1 MPKAKKGKTETLIP
15 KCPKCKQPVFMYEG
29 KKKFCPS
36 CNYYFEHTN
45 MKEEKKRERQLEKK
59 DKKRG
64 RSLFFV
70 ALVIIIIVISV
81 SAYYYYNSNTGT
93 NYISIDDVG
102 EIRDLKAKKDIP
114 PQIMSKEELLD
125 YLDKL
130 ITDGEKERIE
140 RDETIYRSMFI
151 VDDDF
156 DLLNISLESSV
167 DQIAGFYDPDTKEM
181 YVIGNHFSPYV
192 NYILSHEFTHA
203 LQDQHFDLNV
213 FIENMS
219 YDQHLAR
226 LSVVEGDASLVMNQ
240 YVSEMSWEER
250 LFLTLDATMTLG
262 SALSSSTN
270 VEGNKALSSLTM
282 FPYINGLSFVE
293 EAYDDGTWK
302 SVNQLYES
310 PPSSSEQIL
319 HYEKYLSKEE
329 PVEINF
335 ELPLTGFDLIVSE
348 TLGEYFI
355 SQMLDLHLGIDIE
368 SSLMSLIGMDMTS
381 DSAANAAAGWG
392 GDLFNYYSRDNDF
405 LSVFSTTWDTVGDND
420 EFNESYSDMLFTI
433 AYDQEGDIFTIRD
446 GYLYKD
452 SSDLNTTIYYSS
464 NNDFIWEL
472 IG

>member
-1 MPKAKKGKTETLIP
+1 
-15 KCPKCKQPVFMYEG
+15 
-29 KKKFCPS
+29 
-36 CNYYFEHTN
+36 

-226 LSVVEGDASLVMNQ
+226 LSVVEAN
-240 YVSEMSWEER
+240 
-250 LFLTLDATMTLG
+250 
-262 SALSSSTN
+262 SAN
-270 VEGNKALSSLTM
+270 
-282 FPYINGLSFVE
+282 F
-293 EAYDDGTWK
+293 
-302 SVNQLYES
+302 
-310 PPSSSEQIL
+310 PSSS
-319 HYEKYLSKEE
+319 S
-329 PVEINF
+329 
-335 ELPLTGFDLIVSE
+335 
-348 TLGEYFI
+348 FI
-355 SQMLDLHLGIDIE
+355 SFPI
-368 SSLMSLIGMDMTS
+368 
-381 DSAANAAAGWG
+381 
-392 GDLFNYYSRDNDF
+392 
-405 LSVFSTTWDTVGDND
+405 
-420 EFNESYSDMLFTI
+420 
-433 AYDQEGDIFTIRD
+433 
-446 GYLYKD
+446 
-452 SSDLNTTIYYSS
+452 
-464 NNDFIWEL
+464 
-472 IG
+472 